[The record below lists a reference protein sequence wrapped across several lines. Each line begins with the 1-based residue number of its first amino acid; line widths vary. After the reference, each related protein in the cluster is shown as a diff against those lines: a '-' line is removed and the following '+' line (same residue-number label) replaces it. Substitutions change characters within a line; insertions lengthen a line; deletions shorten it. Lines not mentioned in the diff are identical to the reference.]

1 VTLLDEP
8 HQYDKNEEF
17 QKFASFDCRGLEPI
31 DWNPIGNDFVVEL
44 SSGTVLDQ
52 VSLEEREYYGK

>member
-1 VTLLDEP
+1 V
-8 HQYDKNEEF
+8 
-17 QKFASFDCRGLEPI
+17 CRGLEPI

-52 VSLEEREYYGK
+52 VSLEEREYYDYDEKEKEQVAITGLEWQWKRV